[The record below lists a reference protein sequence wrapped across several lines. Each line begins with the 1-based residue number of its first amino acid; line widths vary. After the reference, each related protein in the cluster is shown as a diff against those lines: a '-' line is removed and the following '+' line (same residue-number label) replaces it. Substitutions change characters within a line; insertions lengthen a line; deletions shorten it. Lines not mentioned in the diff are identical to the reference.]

1 MRPQPKFARI
11 AKYLPRG
18 VDVARKS
25 GSMDRVVNDTGIVY
39 SPHGDYIITMFYN
52 GNTASEEEYR
62 THFRKFMGE
71 NLLADLS
78 KKVYDIWAD
87 ELS

>member
-1 MRPQPKFARI
+1 MRPQPKFVRI

-18 VDVARKS
+18 VDVARKG

-52 GNTASEEEYR
+52 GNTACEEEYIAHQR
-62 THFRKFMGE
+62 RFMGE

-78 KKVYDIWAD
+78 KRVYDIWV
-87 ELS
+87 ET